1 MSLKVKFDRILGRLR
16 EADDGG
22 DTPTPPTPSHTFTAT
37 TTGNNK
43 SYNADQLET
52 DSLTVTVTTRYDGN
66 LVDCTPPDNTW
77 TRTGTGTYTK
87 TITGSGT
94 IAAAT
99 FTYTPS
105 GGSAM
110 TATSQA
116 RTLTKVWPA
125 YWGMVDLGTVPQER
139 IDSIVANLNAQHRET
154 SSFSNRLIDVEGD
167 DKKDMWLWVV
177 THGSATVVDAVFNQN
192 VMQSPVN
199 VTAFAS
205 PISGVNIDLPGYK
218 VYVSTWPIEA
228 GQSGYQAK
236 LGITLNA

>member
-16 EADDGG
+16 EADGG
-22 DTPTPPTPSHTFTAT
+22 DTPTPPVTHTFTAT

-43 SYNADQLET
+43 SYFADQQET
-52 DSLTVTVTTRYDGN
+52 DSLTVTVTTRYDGD
-66 LVDCTPPDNTW
+66 LVDADSVPSGW
-77 TRTGTGTYTK
+77 TRTGLGTYTK
-87 TITGSGT
+87 TVNGSGT

-116 RTLTKVWPA
+116 RTLTKVYPA

-139 IDSIVANLNAQHRET
+139 IDSIVADLNTQHRET

-167 DKKDMWLWVV
+167 PKKDMWIWVV
-177 THGSATVVDAVFNQN
+177 THGSATVVDASFNQN

-199 VTAFAS
+199 VTDFAS
-205 PISGVNIDLPGYK
+205 PISGVNIDLSGYK

-228 GQSGYQAK
+228 NTPGYQAK
-236 LGITLNA
+236 LGITL